1 MRNKENRRKQR
12 WRDIN
17 MHEREIRGEMEE
29 NERKWEI
36 NDKKASE
43 KQFTTFVSSA
53 LVLSLDSYTL

>member
-1 MRNKENRRKQR
+1 
-12 WRDIN
+12 